1 MKTKKCS
8 KCNIIQSVD
17 NFYFQNKVKNERHSQ
32 CKTCSEQSR
41 KNKEHYLKY
50 REKYIERNNIRKG
63 RVKNFNMI
71 ALNEYLKTH
80 PCVVC
85 GENDPLVLEFDHLDN
100 QKYNVSKMRQSYNWE
115 TILKEISKCQ
125 VLCANCHKRKT
136 AKQFNW
142 GKLKLQ

>member
-1 MKTKKCS
+1 
-8 KCNIIQSVD
+8 
-17 NFYFQNKVKNERHSQ
+17 
-32 CKTCSEQSR
+32 
-41 KNKEHYLKY
+41 
-50 REKYIERNNIRKG
+50 
-63 RVKNFNMI
+63 MI

-100 QKYNVSKMRQSYNWE
+100 KKYNVSKMRQSYNWE